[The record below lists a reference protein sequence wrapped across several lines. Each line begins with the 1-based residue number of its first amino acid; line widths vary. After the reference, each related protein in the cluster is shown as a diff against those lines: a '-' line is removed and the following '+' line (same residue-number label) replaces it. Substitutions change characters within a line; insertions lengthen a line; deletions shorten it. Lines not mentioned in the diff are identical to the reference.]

1 MRNSKVWRTAAPAS
15 RPRLWAIAA
24 MWAICGALLVAAG
37 PAWAQGAS
45 EAPPKTVVLGFDGAD
60 GDLTQQ
66 WMDEGKLPNLAK
78 LRDQGTFAPLRP
90 TIPSQTPVSWS
101 TFATGLDPGRHGVFD
116 FLRRDPANYRPQLG
130 LINESTRTLLWGDNN
145 PIMIG
150 GLLALALALVLWLL
164 LRKAKNRLVM
174 SILVLSVALG
184 AGIAA
189 AKMVKDW
196 VPTELPQAS
205 NPRHGDT
212 FWELLGDSGLR
223 TRVLR
228 LPQNFP
234 PKPFENGSL
243 LTGLGTPDLSLRV
256 GKPFFFTSEL
266 FFEAEDGDF
275 SLEVVE
281 LIDNRG
287 RIPTK
292 IQGPPDRLFSEPGKL
307 RYIDLPMM
315 LEVADDRKSLTIEV
329 SGNSLTMK
337 PGEWSDWQE
346 FAFEFN
352 PIIQMNGIGRFHLIS
367 IDPEVRLYLTPV
379 QFNPEKLPMGFEL
392 SHPEPFARSLMAEHG
407 HYKTIGWAVDTW
419 SLNEGTIDEGLFLE
433 DVEMTVARYEKMLD
447 KQLDEA
453 DDWDLLVHYFEFT
466 DKVQHMMFRLFDPEH
481 PRYDAELAA
490 KYGNSILESYQR
502 MDKIVGNVMDRMPE
516 GTQLYVVSD
525 HGFSSWRW
533 TMNYNTW
540 LAENG
545 YMRLNGEDPQRL
557 NLEMLFD
564 QGDFFV
570 NVDWSKTKAYALG
583 FGNIFINLE
592 GREGKGIVKPEE
604 YEPLMEEIRGKLL
617 EFVDEKTGLNPVA
630 HVYLRSE
637 AYSSYDEKYVPDMI
651 ATNAD
656 YYRAGWQDTLG
667 GIAPSVVGVNEKR
680 WSGDH
685 CSLYPPL
692 VEGILFSNQKLADRQ
707 HYMEDVT
714 PTLLGIYGVEPTVEL
729 DGRSLFEP

>member
-1 MRNSKVWRTAAPAS
+1 MKDSRIRRFSKILTPFS
-15 RPRLWAIAA
+15 S
-24 MWAICGALLVAAG
+24 LLVLMVLAG
-37 PAWAQGAS
+37 LGTGLLLTGNASAQADT
-45 EAPPKTVVLGFDGAD
+45 PKTIVLGFDGAD
-60 GDLTQQ
+60 GDLTRQ

-78 LRDQGTFAPLRP
+78 LRDQGTFSPLRP

-116 FLRRDPANYRPQLG
+116 FLKRDPSNYRPQLG
-130 LINESTRTLLWGDNN
+130 LINEGSETLLWGERN
-145 PIMIG
+145 PLFLGI
-150 GLLALALALVLWLL
+150 AVALVVVLLLWLL
-164 LRKAKNRLVM
+164 LRKLKNRVVM
-174 SILVLSVALG
+174 MGLVLGLSVV
-184 AGIAA
+184 AGLATG
-189 AKMVKDW
+189 KMVGDW
-196 VPTELPQAS
+196 IPAEVPTAD
-205 NPRHGDT
+205 NPRQGDT
-212 FWELLGDSGLR
+212 FWQLLGDQGLR
-223 TRVLR
+223 TRVMR

-234 PKPFENGSL
+234 PAEFQNGKL

-292 IQGPPDRLFSEPGKL
+292 IQGPPDRLFSPPGKL
-307 RYIDLPMM
+307 NYLELPMVI
-315 LEVADDRKSLTIEV
+315 EVAEDRKSVTLEV
-329 SGNSLTMK
+329 SGNKLTLE
-337 PGEWSDWQE
+337 PGQWSDWQD
-346 FAFEFN
+346 FEFSFN
-352 PIIQMNGIGRFHLIS
+352 PVIAMNGIGRFHLIS
-367 IDPEVRLYLTPV
+367 IDPEVRLYLSPI
-379 QFNPEKLPMGFEL
+379 QFNPEKLPMGFNL
-392 SHPEPFARSLMAEHG
+392 SHPKSFAASLMAEHG

-419 SLNEGTIDEGLFLE
+419 SLNEGTIDEELFLE
-433 DVEMTVARYEKMLD
+433 DVEMTVSRYEKMFAD
-447 KQLDEA
+447 QLDASDE
-453 DDWDLLVHYFEFT
+453 WDLLVHYFEFT

-481 PRYDAELAA
+481 PRYDAELAE
-490 KYGNSILESYQR
+490 KYGGSILESYQR
-502 MDKIVGNVMDRMPE
+502 MDKIVGMAMDNMPP

-557 NLEMLFD
+557 NLQMLFD

-570 NVDWSKTKAYALG
+570 NVDWSQTKAYALG

-592 GREGKGIVKPEE
+592 GREGKGIVPVED

-617 EFVDEKTGLNPVA
+617 EYVDEKTGLKPVA
-630 HVYLRSE
+630 HIYTRSE
-637 AYSSYDEKYVPDMI
+637 AYSSFDEKFVPDMI

-667 GIAPSVVGVNEKR
+667 GIAPTVVGVNNKR

-707 HYMEDVT
+707 PFMEDIT
-714 PTLLGIYGVEPTVEL
+714 PTVLDIYGVEPTVEL
-729 DGRSLFEP
+729 DGESLLVN